1 MITSKH
7 GLSVRQQCEVLMIHR
22 SRIYYVK
29 ACNDDSIIA
38 NEIAEVYRE
47 FPIYGYRRIREMLRC
62 KGIAVNGKRV
72 LRVMRERGL
81 RAIYPAPRTT
91 VRDSSNTIYPYAL
104 RRLTITHPHH
114 VWQVDITYLR
124 THSGFIYLTALIDR
138 YTRMIVSWGLSNT
151 LEADNCVRVLDSGIH
166 QYGRPKIIN
175 SDQGSQFTGDAWI
188 KSLTHHHIQISM
200 SGQGRS
206 NDNAHIER
214 LWRTLKYEYLYLR
227 NPRTVAEYKQLLP
240 RFVQWYNCERPHQAL
255 GYNTPYQ
262 MLTKTKTTTTNDS
275 LSLVS

>member
-1 MITSKH
+1 
-7 GLSVRQQCEVLMIHR
+7 MIHR

-38 NEIAEVYRE
+38 NEIGDVYRE
-47 FPIYGYRRIREMLRC
+47 FPIYGYRRIREMLRR

-72 LRVMRERGL
+72 FRVMREMGL

-91 VRDSSNTIYPYAL
+91 VRDTSNAIYPYAL

>member
-1 MITSKH
+1 MF
-7 GLSVRQQCEVLMIHR
+7 
-22 SRIYYVK
+22 
-29 ACNDDSIIA
+29 ACLI
-38 NEIAEVYRE
+38 
-47 FPIYGYRRIREMLRC
+47 
-62 KGIAVNGKRV
+62 
-72 LRVMRERGL
+72 
-81 RAIYPAPRTT
+81 
-91 VRDSSNTIYPYAL
+91 
-104 RRLTITHPHH
+104 
-114 VWQVDITYLR
+114 Q
-124 THSGFIYLTALIDR
+124 GFISMA
-138 YTRMIVSWGLSNT
+138 
-151 LEADNCVRVLDSGIH
+151 
-166 QYGRPKIIN
+166 PKIIN

-227 NPRTVAEYKQLLP
+227 NPRTVVEYKQLLP

>member
-1 MITSKH
+1 M
-7 GLSVRQQCEVLMIHR
+7 RQQCELLMIHR
-22 SRIYYVK
+22 SRIYYVGVL
-29 ACNDDSIIA
+29 NDDSIIA
-38 NEIAEVYRE
+38 NEIAEIYRE

-62 KGIAVNGKRV
+62 KGIVANGKRV
-72 LRVMRERGL
+72 LRVMREMGL
-81 RAIYPAPRTT
+81 RAIYPGPKTT
-91 VRDSSNTIYPYAL
+91 LRDTSNVIHPYAL
-104 RRLTITHPHH
+104 RGLTITHPHQ

-151 LEADNCVRVLDSGIH
+151 LDADNCVRALDSGIH
-166 QYGRPKIIN
+166 QYGSPQIIN

-188 KSLTHHHIQISM
+188 KSLTHHHIHISM

-227 NPRTVAEYKQLLP
+227 NPRTVSEYKQLLP
-240 RFVQWYNCERPHQAL
+240 QFVQWYNCERPHQAL

-262 MLTKTKTTTTNDS
+262 MLTKTKTTATNDS

>member
-1 MITSKH
+1 
-7 GLSVRQQCEVLMIHR
+7 LMIHR

-38 NEIAEVYRE
+38 NEIVEVYCE

-62 KGIAVNGKRV
+62 KGIVANGKRV
-72 LRVMRERGL
+72 LRVMRELGL
-81 RAIYPAPRTT
+81 RAIYPGPKTT
-91 VRDSSNTIYPYAL
+91 LRDTSNAIYPYAL
-104 RRLTITHPHH
+104 RGLTITHPHQ

-151 LEADNCVRVLDSGIH
+151 LDADNCVRVLDSGIH
-166 QYGRPKIIN
+166 TYGRPKIIN
-175 SDQGSQFTGDAWI
+175 SDQGCQFTGDAWI
-188 KSLTHHHIQISM
+188 GSLTHHHIHISM

-227 NPRTVAEYKQLLP
+227 NPRTVSEYKQLLP
-240 RFVQWYNCERPHQAL
+240 QFVQWYNCERPHQAL
-255 GYNTPYQ
+255 GYLTPYQ
-262 MLTKTKTTTTNDS
+262 MLTKTKTTATNDS